1 MNTSSKT
8 PSALLRLQQVA
19 DLLGV
24 SLRQVWRYINDG
36 RLPVRPLSARTVRVR
51 AEDLEAFIQGGAVR
65 S

>member
-1 MNTSSKT
+1 MTDSLRPLLKLQDVASK
-8 PSALLRLQQVA
+8 
-19 DLLGV
+19 LGV

-36 RLPVRPLSARTVRVR
+36 RLPVRRLSARTVRVR